1 MAKVTPE
8 EYADKLVRRLSGA
21 MADIAAGVQKVTEAP
36 TAKAA
41 AKQEKMLQ
49 RLTAKVQDGTWANRL
64 RAVTLEQWRD
74 KMLNVGVPRISAGI
88 EANRA
93 KVAEFARQ
101 LLAYQDNLQNKIK
114 SMPDLTLEQNI
125 QRMTEWV
132 KGMAQFKRK

>member
-1 MAKVTPE
+1 
-8 EYADKLVRRLSGA
+8 